1 MTSEEAGDGL
11 KVITHVMKEEED
23 VTLSVATKSL
33 FVRLVDRFDSLQ
45 GNGSKSYT

>member
-23 VTLSVATKSL
+23 VTLSGDSSL
-33 FVRLVDRFDSLQ
+33 EDAGLS
-45 GNGSKSYT
+45 G